1 MGKKIYDGTTLIHI
15 NKCNTDKQNLEKI
28 IGEVDK
34 NIPDTSG
41 LVNIALLNTKI
52 SEVENKILDSSS
64 LLTTTIPNKVSE
76 IENEFLAKHITT
88 Q

>member
-1 MGKKIYDGTTLIHI
+1 MGKKIYDGTTWIHI
-15 NKCNTDKQNLEKI
+15 NKCNTNKQNLEKI

-52 SEVENKILDSSS
+52 SEVENKILDSRS
-64 LLTTTIPNKVSE
+64 LLTATIPNIK
-76 IENEFLAKHITT
+76 
-88 Q
+88 

>member
-1 MGKKIYDGTTLIHI
+1 MDKKIYDGTTLIHI

-34 NIPDTSG
+34 NIPDTRG
-41 LVNIALLNTKI
+41 LVNIALLDTKI

-64 LLTTTIPNKVSE
+64 LLTTTIPNIK
-76 IENEFLAKHITT
+76 
-88 Q
+88 

>member
-52 SEVENKILDSSS
+52 SEVENKILDSRS
-64 LLTTTIPNKVSE
+64 LLTATIPNIK
-76 IENEFLAKHITT
+76 
-88 Q
+88 